1 MKTLIYVFVCIVT
14 SSVLFSSCEEIEKGL
29 LDDLA
34 EGKMVVVFD
43 NGEEEFLDCTY
54 GQYGETTEG
63 FKGEVFI
70 NGFLQNT
77 AAEKYLSIMYGSYS
91 NGTALS
97 TKAYSTANE
106 EDMIMVNSSYGQIGE
121 DGASVTILF
130 VSVQEN
136 GIKGTFT
143 GKLSIESGLKNVTG
157 AFWAVKQQEQAH

>member
-1 MKTLIYVFVCIVT
+1 MKTLVYFFAVIM
-14 SSVLFSSCEEIEKGL
+14 SASVLFSGCEEIEKGL

-43 NGEEEFLDCTY
+43 NGEEEFLDCSY

-70 NGFLQNT
+70 NGFMT
-77 AAEKYLSIMYGSYS
+77 ASTEKYFSIMYGSYT
-91 NGTALS
+91 NATGLT

-130 VSVQEN
+130 VSVQED

-143 GKLSIESGLKNVTG
+143 GKLSTESGLKNVTG
-157 AFWAVKQQEQAH
+157 AFWAVKQQEHVH